1 LDIKQSPYSGSLTL
15 MGADPGFQ
23 SAVNRFYDLNE
34 DPNEDQIIP
43 MWRSSD
49 NTGWVVNLLT
59 GEGREIYRPTTPRPP
74 DAGAGPWK
82 NTGGQKQDAAPA
94 KAVKPERPK
103 KVEEPKEPEVPIE
116 QLMARDPSSL
126 TGPETARV
134 MKNMT
139 GPDFIRWLSGGG
151 K

>member
-1 LDIKQSPYSGSLTL
+1 
-15 MGADPGFQ
+15 
-23 SAVNRFYDLNE
+23 
-34 DPNEDQIIP
+34 